1 MVDEKRA
8 SWAVQRKDSIAVPT
22 TNIPIPVEDDDDVI
36 PIGLSSM
43 ISTGGPPALKKE
55 GEKSDTEK
63 KDGKD
68 EDDEEEEF
76 KMSARLDGPARL
88 ELDFI
93 SSAFT

>member
-8 SWAVQRKDSIAVPT
+8 SWAVQRKGSIAVPT

-36 PIGLSSM
+36 PVGLSSM
-43 ISTGGPPALKKE
+43 ISTGEPPALKK
-55 GEKSDTEK
+55 GEKSDAEK

-68 EDDEEEEF
+68 EDDEEEF

-93 SSAFT
+93 SSAFA